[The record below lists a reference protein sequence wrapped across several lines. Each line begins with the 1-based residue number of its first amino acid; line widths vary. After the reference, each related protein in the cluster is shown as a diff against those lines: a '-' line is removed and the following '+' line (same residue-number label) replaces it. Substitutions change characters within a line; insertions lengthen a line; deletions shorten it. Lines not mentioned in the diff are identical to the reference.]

1 MNFDVS
7 SKTANSGRNLT
18 TPNTHFDGANDD
30 ALRRIQYGQIPS
42 HPSSTLLWLNQ
53 IKDADLE
60 QRRRIAEAIAATT
73 EGSGHRSDVKKSRH
87 KTALKKSMK
96 RFQNKENFG
105 NNDHGSNSSIDK
117 RPKDGQK
124 LTGGQQRRSVA
135 SFLRSGRRRLPASPS
150 RNKEP
155 KPDVEETRLDDNDH
169 ARTDGA
175 RSSANHDHR
184 PTSSRSSLQSPSRT
198 REKRQPPAIGVV
210 ARINDKD
217 LQLKRSLL
225 GAARVLTM
233 DGIVESYTSAP
244 ENTNDSFDAIVK
256 VVGRH
261 EHSNI
266 LDNQSCEL
274 DSDRAITNTRLT
286 WV

>member
-1 MNFDVS
+1 MPERTVRD
-7 SKTANSGRNLT
+7 
-18 TPNTHFDGANDD
+18 
-30 ALRRIQYGQIPS
+30 
-42 HPSSTLLWLNQ
+42 
-53 IKDADLE
+53 
-60 QRRRIAEAIAATT
+60 
-73 EGSGHRSDVKKSRH
+73 
-87 KTALKKSMK
+87 
-96 RFQNKENFG
+96 
-105 NNDHGSNSSIDK
+105 
-117 RPKDGQK
+117 
-124 LTGGQQRRSVA
+124 
-135 SFLRSGRRRLPASPS
+135 RLPTTTTVRQVAVAVSNLRQERERSASP
-150 RNKEP
+150 
-155 KPDVEETRLDDNDH
+155 
-169 ARTDGA
+169 
-175 RSSANHDHR
+175 R